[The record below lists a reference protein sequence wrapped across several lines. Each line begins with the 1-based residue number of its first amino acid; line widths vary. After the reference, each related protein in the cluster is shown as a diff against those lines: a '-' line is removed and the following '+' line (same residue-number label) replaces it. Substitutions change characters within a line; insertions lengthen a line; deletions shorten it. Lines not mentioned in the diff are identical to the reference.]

1 MFQNIFRAA
10 EEGAER
16 YEFMT
21 LRVEKINV
29 YIKASR
35 ILRDVSVSLAR
46 DEVVCLIG
54 RNGAGKTTTLRS
66 IMGFLTIRSG
76 HIRFMDREITGM
88 APHQIARM
96 GIGYAPEESG
106 IFADLTTAENIE
118 IATWNRPSA
127 RGEQDRIKLAYS
139 VFPSLERYR
148 MRKGTQI
155 SGGERKMLS
164 VARALAL
171 DPYVLLLDECFEGLS
186 PAIIPQIAASI
197 HEIAKMGHPI
207 LLAESNIYHVPDFTD
222 RIYVIERGEIIFS
235 GTPEELKRDKNVLRI
250 VAGAA

>member
-1 MFQNIFRAA
+1 MILDVDN
-10 EEGAER
+10 
-16 YEFMT
+16 
-21 LRVEKINV
+21 INV
-29 YIKASR
+29 FIKASQ
-35 ILRDVSVSLAR
+35 ILRDVSIEIGEK
-46 DEVVCLIG
+46 EVVSLIG

-66 IMGFLTIRSG
+66 IMGFLHPKSG
-76 HIRFMDREITGM
+76 GIRFMGQEIAG
-88 APHQIARM
+88 IASYKIALM

-106 IFADLTTAENIE
+106 IFADLTTLENIE
-118 IATWNRPSA
+118 IATWSRESSRSP
-127 RGEQDRIKLAYS
+127 EDRIKLAYS
-139 VFPSLERYR
+139 VFPGLERYR
-148 MRKGTQI
+148 ARKGTQI

-171 DPYVLLLDECFEGLS
+171 DPHLFLLDECFEGLS

-197 HEIAKMGHPI
+197 HEIAKMGHSI

-235 GTPEELKRDKNVLRI
+235 GTPEELKKDKAVLKI